1 MMMDGP
7 DTENKVASTDIS
19 FKVVGIFIE
28 INLMIIGSF
37 LEDKSASYRLACWT
51 VFPSLMEN
59 ADGNR
64 IGERKKIPW
73 LDQPVNEHRR
83 GMEMFWW
90 FVMVTADDKHASIY
104 SRLPSLLFL
113 SASHSFIE

>member
-51 VFPSLMEN
+51 VFPSLMEMRM
-59 ADGNR
+59 ATGL
-64 IGERKKIPW
+64 GSERKSHDWTNPLTNTEEEWKCS
-73 LDQPVNEHRR
+73 
-83 GMEMFWW
+83 GG
-90 FVMVTADDKHASIY
+90 
-104 SRLPSLLFL
+104 L
-113 SASHSFIE
+113 SW

>member
-1 MMMDGP
+1 MARVFDGEQNTNCPRYFLFTIQRHKKSSCHGCQMMMDGP

-64 IGERKKIPW
+64 IGERKKIP
-73 LDQPVNEHRR
+73 
-83 GMEMFWW
+83 
-90 FVMVTADDKHASIY
+90 
-104 SRLPSLLFL
+104 
-113 SASHSFIE
+113 